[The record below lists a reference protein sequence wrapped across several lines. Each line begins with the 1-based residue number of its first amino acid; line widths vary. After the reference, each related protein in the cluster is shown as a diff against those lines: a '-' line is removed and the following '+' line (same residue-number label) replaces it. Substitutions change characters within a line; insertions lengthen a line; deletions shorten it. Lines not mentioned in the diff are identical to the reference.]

1 MAGGYPYVWAE
12 QQYGDPSRAFAKYLF
27 TYHETAEQ
35 WRTWSEWGDH
45 FVSDVI
51 EPVYF
56 RLANDISWNI
66 YWISVLKEEELKKVD
81 PRQRIA
87 FTSNTE
93 YTRNL
98 LLSLEHLSDAI
109 PIGRITVDTMQEE
122 LQQPGDIWLKQLEDK
137 AWAFAWTSMRK
148 GNWMPIWP
156 ENRKNRRLQFL
167 QAMTWLVNALLRY
180 VLFSFLKDTAPTA
193 TKKLEYSVPKGQSAL
208 WVQRFWKN
216 LSALS
221 NRVGFDGRG

>member
-1 MAGGYPYVWAE
+1 MLEAILSTGLTADPIQNWREDIPYVWAE

-98 LLSLEHLSDAI
+98 LLSLLFPMQTDDPSRTQSESAHLDC
-109 PIGRITVDTMQEE
+109 QKY
-122 LQQPGDIWLKQLEDK
+122 L
-137 AWAFAWTSMRK
+137 
-148 GNWMPIWP
+148 
-156 ENRKNRRLQFL
+156 
-167 QAMTWLVNALLRY
+167 
-180 VLFSFLKDTAPTA
+180 
-193 TKKLEYSVPKGQSAL
+193 
-208 WVQRFWKN
+208 
-216 LSALS
+216 
-221 NRVGFDGRG
+221 

>member
-1 MAGGYPYVWAE
+1 MGG
-12 QQYGDPSRAFAKYLF
+12 
-27 TYHETAEQ
+27 
-35 WRTWSEWGDH
+35 H

-137 AWAFAWTSMRK
+137 GLGFLPGRVCEKET
-148 GNWMPIWP
+148 GCLFG
-156 ENRKNRRLQFL
+156 RR
-167 QAMTWLVNALLRY
+167 T
-180 VLFSFLKDTAPTA
+180 
-193 TKKLEYSVPKGQSAL
+193 
-208 WVQRFWKN
+208 
-216 LSALS
+216 
-221 NRVGFDGRG
+221 GRTEGCNFFKR